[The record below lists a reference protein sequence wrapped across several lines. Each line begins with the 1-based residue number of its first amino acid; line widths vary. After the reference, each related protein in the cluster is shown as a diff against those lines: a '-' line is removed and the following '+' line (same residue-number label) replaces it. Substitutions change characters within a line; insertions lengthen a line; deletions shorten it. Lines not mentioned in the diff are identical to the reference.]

1 MDYLKTTRPGAHQS
15 PDVMVV
21 GEALIDVVTT
31 SHGTVEH
38 PGGSPANV
46 AYGLGRLGV
55 TTGLLTAIAPD
66 ARGISIENHLRSAG
80 VTLLP
85 GSKSLSRTASATA
98 TLEPDGSARYNFD
111 ITWDLAPTAPAYFPK
126 ILHTGSIAT
135 FLKPGAG
142 AVKALL
148 EQAHRHCMI
157 TYDPN
162 IRPALLGS
170 HAEAKATFEELVPL
184 TDVVKLSDEDARWLY
199 PQKSLDET
207 AAHILGLGTGL
218 AVITKGADGSQFT
231 TPTASI
237 SIQAVKSRVA
247 DTIGAGDSYMSA
259 LILGFLTRGTEG
271 FAPAVLEQLGHTA
284 AAAAAITVQRPG
296 ANPPTLEELDIAV
309 EAHPLAQYTG
319 SRSTGPVLTRPV

>member
-1 MDYLKTTRPGAHQS
+1 MDYFKTAGPGTHH
-15 PDVMVV
+15 PLDVIVV

-31 SHGTVEH
+31 SHDKVEH

-55 TTGLLTAIAPD
+55 TTGLLTAIARD
-66 ARGISIENHLRSAG
+66 ARGDSIENHLRSAG
-80 VTLLP
+80 VILLP
-85 GSKSLSRTASATA
+85 GSKSLTRTASATA
-98 TLEPDGSARYNFD
+98 TLEPDGSARYDFD
-111 ITWDLAPTAPAYFPK
+111 ITWDLAPAAPACVPK

-142 AVKALL
+142 AVRSLL
-148 EQAHRHCMI
+148 EQAHRDCMI

-170 HAEAKATFEELVPL
+170 HSEAKATFEELVPL
-184 TDVVKLSDEDARWLY
+184 TDVVKLSDEDAQWLY

-218 AVITKGADGSQFT
+218 TVITKGAEGSQFST
-231 TPTASI
+231 LAANIRIP
-237 SIQAVKSRVA
+237 AVKSNVA
-247 DTIGAGDSYMSA
+247 DTIGAGDSFMSA

-271 FAPAVLEQLGHTA
+271 LAPAVLEQLGHTA

-296 ANPPTLEELDIAV
+296 ANPPTLEELNFAI
-309 EAHPLAQYTG
+309 EAHPSAQYAG
-319 SRSTGPVLTRPV
+319 SRRAS

>member
-1 MDYLKTTRPGAHQS
+1 MDYLTTARPDAHRTL
-15 PDVMVV
+15 DVTVV
-21 GEALIDVVTT
+21 GEALTDVVTT
-31 SHGTVEH
+31 SHGQVEH

-66 ARGISIENHLRSAG
+66 ARGTAIENHLLSAG

-85 GSKSLSRTASATA
+85 GSKSLTRTPSATA
-98 TLEPDGSARYNFD
+98 TLAPNGSATYEFD
-111 ITWDLAPTAPAYFPK
+111 ISWDLAATPPAYFPK

-135 FLKPGAG
+135 FLSPGAS
-142 AVKALL
+142 AVKSLL
-148 EQAHRHCMI
+148 EQSHRHCMI

-170 HAEAKATFEELVPL
+170 HTEAKAIFEELVGL
-184 TDVVKLSDEDARWLY
+184 TDVVKLSDEDAQWLY
-199 PQKSLDET
+199 PRKSLDET
-207 AAHILGLGTGL
+207 AAHILGLGTRL
-218 AVITKGADGSQFT
+218 TVITTGAEGSRFT
-231 TPTASI
+231 SADASI
-237 SIQAVKSRVA
+237 SIPAVKTTVA

-296 ANPPTLEELDIAV
+296 ANPPTLEELNAAV
-309 EAHPLAQYTG
+309 EANAPGHYAG
-319 SRSTGPVLTRPV
+319 A

>member
-1 MDYLKTTRPGAHQS
+1 MDYLTTARHDAHQTL
-15 PDVMVV
+15 DVMVV

-31 SHGTVEH
+31 SHGRVEH

-55 TTGLLTAIAPD
+55 TTGLLTAIGPD
-66 ARGISIENHLRSAG
+66 ARGNAIENHLHSAG
-80 VTLLP
+80 VILLP
-85 GSKSLSRTASATA
+85 GSKSLTRTASATA
-98 TLEPDGSARYNFD
+98 TLAPDGSAKYDFD
-111 ITWDLAPTAPAYFPK
+111 ISWDLAPTAPAYFPK

-135 FLKPGAG
+135 FLSPGAS

-148 EQAHRHCMI
+148 EQAHRQCMI

-170 HAEAKATFEELVPL
+170 HAEAKAIFEELVAL
-184 TDVVKLSDEDARWLY
+184 TDVVKLSDEDAQWLY
-199 PQKSLDET
+199 PRKSLEET
-207 AAHILGLGTGL
+207 AAHILGLGTRL
-218 AVITKGADGSQFT
+218 TVITKGAEGSQFT
-231 TPTASI
+231 SAAANINIPALTTT
-237 SIQAVKSRVA
+237 VA

-296 ANPPTLEELDIAV
+296 ANPPTLEELKVAI
-309 EAHPLAQYTG
+309 EAHATAQYAG
-319 SRSTGPVLTRPV
+319 A

>member
-1 MDYLKTTRPGAHQS
+1 MDYLTTARQDIHPTL
-15 PDVMVV
+15 DVTVV

-31 SHGTVEH
+31 SNGQVEH

-66 ARGISIENHLRSAG
+66 SRGTAIEKHLHSAG

-85 GSKSLSRTASATA
+85 GSKSLTRTPSATA
-98 TLEPDGSARYNFD
+98 TLASDGSATYEFD
-111 ITWDLAPTAPAYFPK
+111 ISWDLAPTPPAYFPK

-135 FLKPGAG
+135 FLSPGAS

-170 HAEAKATFEELVPL
+170 HAEAKAIFEELVAL
-184 TDVVKLSDEDARWLY
+184 TDVVKLSDEDAHWLY
-199 PQKSLDET
+199 PGKSLDEA
-207 AAHILGLGTGL
+207 AAHILGLGTRL
-218 AVITKGADGSQFT
+218 TVITKGAEGSQFT
-231 TPTASI
+231 TAAATI
-237 SIQAVKSRVA
+237 SIPAVKTTVA

-296 ANPPTLEELDIAV
+296 ANPPTLEELNAAL
-309 EAHPLAQYTG
+309 EANAPAQYAG
-319 SRSTGPVLTRPV
+319 A

>member
-1 MDYLKTTRPGAHQS
+1 MDYLTTARHDAHQML
-15 PDVMVV
+15 DVMVV

-31 SHGTVEH
+31 SHDKVEH

-55 TTGLLTAIAPD
+55 ATGLLTAIAQD
-66 ARGISIENHLRSAG
+66 ARGTSIENHLRSAG
-80 VTLLP
+80 VILLP
-85 GSKSLSRTASATA
+85 GSKSLTRTASATA
-98 TLEPDGSARYNFD
+98 TLEPDGSAKYDFD
-111 ITWDLAPTAPAYFPK
+111 ISWDLAATAPAYFPK

-135 FLKPGAG
+135 FLNPGAG
-142 AVKALL
+142 AVKSLL

-170 HAEAKATFEELVPL
+170 HREAKATFEELVPL
-184 TDVVKLSDEDARWLY
+184 TDVVKLSDEDAQWLY
-199 PQKSLDET
+199 PEKSLNEA

-218 AVITKGADGSQFT
+218 AVITKGAEGSQFT
-231 TPTASI
+231 TSAASI
-237 SIQAVKSRVA
+237 RIPAVKSEVA

-296 ANPPTLEELDIAV
+296 ANPPTMEELNMALGALPGV
-309 EAHPLAQYTG
+309 
-319 SRSTGPVLTRPV
+319 SV

>member
-1 MDYLKTTRPGAHQS
+1 MDYLTTARHDTHRAL
-15 PDVMVV
+15 DVTVV
-21 GEALIDVVTT
+21 GEALTDVVTT
-31 SHGTVEH
+31 SQGRVEH

-66 ARGISIENHLRSAG
+66 ARGTAIENHLRSAG
-80 VTLLP
+80 VILLP
-85 GSKSLSRTASATA
+85 GSKSLTRTASATA
-98 TLEPDGSARYNFD
+98 TLEADGSARYEFD
-111 ITWDLAPTAPAYFPK
+111 ISWDLAPTPPAYFPK

-135 FLKPGAG
+135 FLSPGAT

-170 HAEAKATFEELVPL
+170 HTEAKAIFEELVAL
-184 TDVVKLSDEDARWLY
+184 TDVVKLSDEDAQWLY
-199 PQKSLDET
+199 PRKSLEAT
-207 AAHILGLGTGL
+207 AAHILGLGTRL
-218 AVITKGADGSQFT
+218 TVITKGAEGSQFT
-231 TPTASI
+231 TPAAKI
-237 SIQAVKSRVA
+237 SIPAVKTTVA

-296 ANPPTLEELDIAV
+296 ANPPTHEELNAAV
-309 EAHPLAQYTG
+309 EANAPAQYAG
-319 SRSTGPVLTRPV
+319 V

>member
-1 MDYLKTTRPGAHQS
+1 MDYLKTARHDAHQML
-15 PDVMVV
+15 DVMVV

-31 SHGTVEH
+31 SHDKVEH

-55 TTGLLTAIAPD
+55 ATGLLTAIAQD
-66 ARGISIENHLRSAG
+66 ARGTSIENHLRSAG

-85 GSKSLSRTASATA
+85 GSKSLARTASATA
-98 TLEPDGSARYNFD
+98 TLEPDGSAKYDFD
-111 ITWDLAPTAPAYFPK
+111 ITWDLAPTAPTYFPK

-135 FLKPGAG
+135 FLSPGAG
-142 AVKALL
+142 AVKSLL
-148 EQAHRHCMI
+148 EQAHKDCMI

-199 PQKSLDET
+199 PHKSLDET
-207 AAHILGLGTGL
+207 AAHILGLGAELTVTTL
-218 AVITKGADGSQFT
+218 GADGSQFT
-231 TPTASI
+231 TSAVKI
-237 SIQAVKSRVA
+237 SIPAVKSTVS

-296 ANPPTLEELDIAV
+296 ANPPTLEELNMALGALPGV
-309 EAHPLAQYTG
+309 
-319 SRSTGPVLTRPV
+319 SV

>member
-1 MDYLKTTRPGAHQS
+1 MDYLTTARPDAH
-15 PDVMVV
+15 PTLDVTVV

-31 SHGTVEH
+31 SDGQVEH

-66 ARGISIENHLRSAG
+66 ARGTAIEDHLGSAG

-85 GSKSLSRTASATA
+85 GSKSLTRTPSATA
-98 TLEPDGSARYNFD
+98 ILAPDGSATYDFD
-111 ITWDLAPTAPAYFPK
+111 ISWDLAPTPPAYFPK

-135 FLKPGAG
+135 FLSPGAI

-170 HAEAKATFEELVPL
+170 HTEAKAIFEELVAL
-184 TDVVKLSDEDARWLY
+184 TDVVKLSDEDAQWLY
-199 PQKSLDET
+199 PRKSLDET
-207 AAHILGLGTGL
+207 AAHILSLGTRL
-218 AVITKGADGSQFT
+218 TVITKGAEGSQFT
-231 TPTASI
+231 SADANI
-237 SIQAVKSRVA
+237 SIPAVKTTVA

-296 ANPPTLEELDIAV
+296 ANPPTLEELNAAV
-309 EAHPLAQYTG
+309 EANAPAQYAG
-319 SRSTGPVLTRPV
+319 A